1 MTTTH
6 RETVEIDGTE
16 YRRYMDFG
24 SCELILL
31 RGSCDKSVTDTDE
44 DGNTHDRPCK
54 NGGRVRTIFGSA
66 DTRDRCGLHLTSRM
80 QNGLDGSSPAGK
92 TVINLDQS
100 CDKMVN
106 PRPDAKFSISEPC
119 CDGAFVRVVHTDGSS
134 KDFCRK
140 HARDSWL
147 SSLEANED
155 DEDQ

>member
-6 RETVEIDGTE
+6 RETVEIEGTE
-16 YRRYMDFG
+16 FHRYVDFG
-24 SCELILL
+24 SSELILL
-31 RGSCDKSVTDTDE
+31 RGSCDKAVGDTNE
-44 DGNTHDRPCK
+44 DGEHYERPCK
-54 NGGRVRTIFGSA
+54 NGGSVRTIFGTQ

-80 QNGLDGSSPAGK
+80 ENALDGDDPAGK
-92 TVINLDQS
+92 TVLNLDQK

-106 PRPDAKFSISEPC
+106 PRPDAKFSISEAC
-119 CDGAFVRVVHTDGSS
+119 DDGAFVRVVHSDGSS

-147 SSLEANED
+147 NSLVADSD